1 MGLGLCSGVLLL
13 TSLEARGWLTLA
25 KSCLGE
31 VECNRGCL
39 FEGGLALLGPSSLS
53 LISKGL
59 DLLEGGDCLGDA
71 ELVVL

>member
-1 MGLGLCSGVLLL
+1 MLLL
-13 TSLEARGWLTLA
+13 TSLEARGWLTLLA

-53 LISKGL
+53 LISEGL
-59 DLLEGGDCLGDA
+59 DLLGGDCLGDP

>member
-1 MGLGLCSGVLLL
+1 M
-13 TSLEARGWLTLA
+13 A

-39 FEGGLALLGPSSLS
+39 FEGGLALLVCPSSLS

-59 DLLEGGDCLGDA
+59 DLLGGDCLGDP